1 MGKNQKGAF
10 MAEKAILVYGLTKDE
25 AVTAAETLSQSLE
38 YDVDLFSATTH
49 DSMTV
54 NDVVN
59 DYPEQVFESRDVRFV
74 MFLGVNDNKELELLL
89 KAYPKEQRRPIFCTL
104 TESNRYWTVDNLA
117 AHLAEEHRQATAAR

>member
-1 MGKNQKGAF
+1 